1 MSGAASRAVRR
12 LTKINLWI
20 CLLGL
25 LGLAPA
31 MGAQTTATLLG
42 SALDA
47 TGAVI
52 PGAKITVRNTG
63 TNAVRETTTDGNGN
77 YIVPQLPIGTYSA
90 TAEVQGFATKV
101 VTDLTLTL
109 GQNVRVDFTM
119 SPGQVSQ
126 SITTTGSDVAQV
138 DTHSATLSSEI
149 EQTRVVNLPLNGR
162 DPASLLTLIPGV
174 STLSVPTTPGI
185 SGDTATINGTNAS
198 AQEIII
204 DGLPFNAVQRSDGD
218 PLPPPDMFQEFRVMT
233 NAYSAEFGRNGGA
246 VIIGATRS
254 GTNKF
259 HGSAWEFLRNNLLNT
274 KDYFATSIPVLRQN
288 QFGAAAGGPVFI
300 PKLYDG
306 RDKTYFYGG
315 YQGTRIIQDVLESS
329 AIPPNAN
336 ELQGIFPSTDPI
348 IDPTTGLEFPNN
360 TIPTMRFDPAA
371 LAVLK
376 VVPAA
381 NQPNGSYRTQLAQ
394 PTNANE
400 YLIRV
405 DQHLF
410 HNNTLTGRMWQQHN
424 SSTYPFG
431 ANTPSNVPYTPGVYS
446 VQIYSGELS
455 DTQIITSNL
464 INRLSAGFL
473 RRDEIRYNTV
483 QENASVFGIQIA
495 PPLQPFLPNITVAGR
510 LSLQSTING
519 QPTKLDNVF
528 SVFDTVNWTHKDHEF
543 AFGMSWEKPSF
554 TGQPVY
560 DNGTFVFDGSRTRSS
575 AVTGSGA
582 SLADFLLGLPYS
594 FNQATARFDNDRYQY
609 FGFFG
614 QDDWKVARRLTLNLG
629 LRYEYAPPMYN
640 IHGFH
645 GTFMPGIQSTR
656 YPTAPVGLL
665 YPGDDGLPRSLYY
678 PDSDR
683 FAPRIGIALDPRG
696 DGRTSIRAGYG
707 VFYQILDAEF
717 SQYMNGNLPFEANI
731 TLTDPPSFSK
741 PWGTAYQGGV
751 NDPITVYRQDLT
763 TSNPAFVYPSGAW
776 AIDPHIRNGYI
787 QQYNVS
793 VQQQGPWKTTFQAA
807 YVGTVGR
814 RLGLAYDMNAG
825 IYNPANPTA
834 SVNSTRP
841 YDPNQLTNIE
851 RFISGNSSN
860 YNSLQLS
867 FNRHYADGIV
877 ISSTYTYGKA
887 FDRFSAAGIAEV
899 SNPFNLDFDH
909 GISDF
914 DRTHVYNASVVWQL
928 PYLEKSPKWFVKK
941 VVAGWQV
948 SGIVEVESGLPFSV
962 TDGQDISHTG
972 VGLDRPNI
980 LGNPHLSASRSHAA
994 KVAEYFDTTK
1004 FATQKVGTFGN
1015 SPRNLM
1021 FGPGYADVDAAVQ
1034 KDFRITEGSG
1044 FQFRAEAFNL
1054 LNRVNLS
1061 NPNGSIS
1068 AGANFGRITS
1078 DVSPRLLQMA
1088 LKFHF

>member
-1 MSGAASRAVRR
+1 MNALAARGMRPMTVR
-12 LTKINLWI
+12 NLWI
-20 CLLGL
+20 CLIVLVGFSPVL
-25 LGLAPA
+25 R
-31 MGAQTTATLLG
+31 AQTTATLLG
-42 SALDA
+42 HTVDT
-47 TGAVI
+47 TGAII

-63 TNAVRETTTDGNGN
+63 TNAVREALTDGNGN

-90 TAEVQGFATKV
+90 TAEIQGFETKI
-101 VTDLTLTL
+101 VTDLTLSL
-109 GQNVRVDFTM
+109 GQNVRVDFQM
-119 SPGQVSQ
+119 SPGQVQQ
-126 SITTTGSDVAQV
+126 SITITGSDVAQV

-149 EQTRVVNLPLNGR
+149 EQTRVVDLPLNGR

-198 AQEIII
+198 AQEIVI

-218 PLPPPDMFQEFRVMT
+218 PLPPPDMFQEFRVLT
-233 NAYSAEFGRNGGA
+233 NSYSAEFGRNGGA

-254 GTNKF
+254 GTNQF
-259 HGSAWEFLRNNLLNT
+259 HGAAWEFLRNNVLNT
-274 KDYFATSIPVLRQN
+274 KDYFATTIPVLRQN
-288 QFGAAAGGPVFI
+288 QFGVAAGGPVI
-300 PKLYDG
+300 LPKYDG
-306 RDKTYFYGG
+306 RNRTYFYAG

-336 ELQGIFPSTDPI
+336 ELQGIFPANNPI
-348 IDPTTGLEFPNN
+348 IDPTTGMEFLNN
-360 TIPTMRFDPAA
+360 TIPSYRFDMAA
-371 LAVLK
+371 LNVLK
-376 VVPAA
+376 IVPPS

-405 DQHLF
+405 DQRLF
-410 HNNTLTGRMWQQHN
+410 HNNTLTGRMWEQHN
-424 SSTYPFG
+424 KSTYPFG
-431 ANTPSNVPYTPGVYS
+431 ANTPSNIPYTPGVYS

-483 QENASVFGIQIA
+483 LENAGFFGIQIA
-495 PPLQPFLPNITVAGR
+495 QPLQPFLPNITVNGR

-528 SVFDTVNWTHKDHEF
+528 SVFDTVNWTHRDHEF

-554 TGQPVY
+554 NGQPVY
-560 DNGTFVFDGSRTRSS
+560 DNGTFVFDGSRTKSS
-575 AVTGSGA
+575 TVPGSGS
-582 SLADFLLGLPYS
+582 SLADFFLGLPYS

-609 FGFFG
+609 FGFFA
-614 QDDWKVARRLTLNLG
+614 QDDWKVAPKLTFNLG
-629 LRYEYAPPMYN
+629 MRYEYAPPMYN
-640 IHGFH
+640 IRGYH
-645 GTFMPGIQSTR
+645 GTFMPGVQSTR

-665 YPGDDGLPRSLYY
+665 YPGDQGLPRSLYY

-683 FAPRIGIALDPRG
+683 FAPRFGFAFDPKG
-696 DGRTSIRAGYG
+696 DGRTSIRGGYG
-707 VFYQILDAEF
+707 LFFQLLDAEF
-717 SQYMNGNLPFEANI
+717 SQYLNGNLPFEANI
-731 TLTDPPSFSK
+731 TLVNPPSFTK

-751 NDPITVYRQDLT
+751 NDPVTVYRQNLNSAT
-763 TSNPAFVYPSGAW
+763 PAFVFPSGAW
-776 AIDPHIRNGYI
+776 SIDPHIRNGYV

-793 VQQQGPWKTTFQAA
+793 VQRQGPWKTTFQAA
-807 YVGTVGR
+807 YVGTLGR
-814 RLGLAYDMNAG
+814 RLGQAYDMNAG

-834 SVNSTRP
+834 AVNSTRP
-841 YDPNQLTNIE
+841 YDPGLLTNIE
-851 RFISGNSSN
+851 RFISGNTSN
-860 YNSLQLS
+860 YNALQLS
-867 FNRHYADGIV
+867 FNRQYADGIV
-877 ISSTYTYGKA
+877 ISSTFTYGKS
-887 FDRFSAAGIAEV
+887 FDRYSAAGIAES

-914 DRTHVYNASVVWQL
+914 DRSKVFNASAVWQL
-928 PYLEKSPKWFVKK
+928 PYLQKSNNWFVKSI
-941 VVAGWQV
+941 VAGWQI
-948 SGIVEVESGLPFSV
+948 SGIVSVESGLPFNV

-980 LGNPHLSASRSHAA
+980 LGNPLLPTSRSHAA
-994 KVAEYFDTTK
+994 KAAQYFNTAD
-1004 FATQKVGTFGN
+1004 FALQKVGTFGN
-1015 SPRNLM
+1015 SPRNPM
-1021 FGPGYADVDAAVQ
+1021 FGPGYENVDAAVL
-1034 KDFRITEGSG
+1034 KDFRVTESSG

-1054 LNRVNLS
+1054 LNHVNLS
-1061 NPNGSIS
+1061 NPNGSLS

-1078 DVSPRLLQMA
+1078 DVSPRLLQLA